1 MVRQDPKFEGID
13 IVYTW
18 VDGDNPAFQ
27 EMLKK
32 SSATEKTLYS
42 VSGVGNHRFRDNKE
56 LRYSLRSVEKFAPWV
71 RTIHILTN
79 GQHPI
84 WLDLN
89 HPKISLVSHHTVFKE
104 SSHLPTFNSHS
115 IELNLHRIPGLSQ
128 KFLYFNDDI
137 FLGRAVLPEDFI
149 IASGG
154 HIIYLDDIPIPT
166 ESKEIH
172 DQAYAYTQ
180 NLVEQQW
187 GQKYSRLVP
196 AHLPQLY
203 DRDILIE
210 LEQQFSKEYAETCS
224 HKFRAANDVALKILY
239 FYALLD
245 SADQKDKH
253 KIILLPWGSPDYRL
267 LMLKPSFKKI
277 LRDFREIFKLK
288 PKYFCVND
296 DLADKIGIFNPGMLI
311 FKIFMRLYFPQP
323 SSMELKE

>member
-1 MVRQDPKFEGID
+1 MVRQDQDFEAID

-32 SSATEKTLYS
+32 SSAAEKTQGT
-42 VSGVGNHRFRDNKE
+42 VSGVGNRGFRDNEE
-56 LRYSLRSVEKFAPWV
+56 LKYSLRSVEKFAPWV

-79 GQHPI
+79 GQYPT

-89 HPKISLVSHHTVFKE
+89 HPKISLVSHDTVFKE

-115 IELNLHRIPGLSQ
+115 IELNLHLIPGLSQ
-128 KFLYFNDDI
+128 KFLYFNDDV
-137 FLGRAVLPEDFI
+137 FLGKAVLPEDFI

-154 HIIYLDDIPIPT
+154 QFIYLDHIPLPT
-166 ESKEIH
+166 ESKEIF
-172 DQAYAYTQ
+172 DQAYVYTQ

-196 AHLPQLY
+196 AHSPQLY

-210 LEQQFSKEYAETCS
+210 LEQQFSKEFAETRS

-239 FYALLD
+239 YYALLD
-245 SADQKDKH
+245 SADQRDKH
-253 KIILLPWGSPDYRL
+253 KIILLPRGSPDYRF
-267 LMLKPSFKKI
+267 LMLKPPFKKI

-296 DLADKIGIFNPGMLI
+296 DLADKIGIFNPSILM
-311 FKIFMRLYFPQP
+311 FKLFLRLYFPQP
-323 SSMELKE
+323 SSMELME